1 MSEQELPPFVMD
13 IYDDDALG
21 ADFVCRS
28 IIPIADL
35 KFSTDDEVP
44 RPEWFPCR
52 LKPGA
57 PQCGEILAAFSIVA
71 DDYNFKV
78 PLKYMN
84 LKENVPFEEFII
96 NINILG
102 LRDL

>member
-1 MSEQELPPFVMD
+1 MD
-13 IYDDDALG
+13 IYDHDTIG
-21 ADFVCRS
+21 NDFVCRS
-28 IIPIADL
+28 IIPISDI
-35 KFSTDDEVP
+35 KFSTNDEVP
-44 RPEWFPCR
+44 RPSWYPCR

-57 PQCGEILAAFSIVA
+57 PKCGEILAAFSIVP

-84 LKENVPFEEFII
+84 LKENVHFEEFIV